1 MSNSSVVDEAIR
13 FLAPFLEKKLYCQEK
28 KPLVIGIEGP
38 QGSGK
43 TTAATNIRVKLLEKI
58 NCNIVQFSMDDF
70 YLTFEQQLNL
80 NRENQ
85 DNKLLQGRGLPGT
98 HDVELLMK
106 IFKDLIDIGHDK
118 SPVKIP
124 VYDKSLHNGKGDRL
138 PLEKWNVVEKRVD
151 LIIFEG
157 WFNGYTSINTEE
169 TLIRKWNSIK
179 ATHPRKF
186 GDVEDR
192 HIQKIN
198 CDLRR
203 YEQIWGLF
211 DLFVCIKTE
220 NINNV
225 YRWRLQQEHALIKK
239 KGSGMTDMEV
249 ETFVDRYMPVYYLYY
264 DGLGKTEEKINSL
277 ELDIDE
283 FRNLVN
289 SNYIMQ

>member
-1 MSNSSVVDEAIR
+1 M
-13 FLAPFLEKKLYCQEK
+13 
-28 KPLVIGIEGP
+28 
-38 QGSGK
+38 
-43 TTAATNIRVKLLEKI
+43 
-58 NCNIVQFSMDDF
+58 
-70 YLTFEQQLNL
+70 
-80 NRENQ
+80 
-85 DNKLLQGRGLPGT
+85 
-98 HDVELLMK
+98 
-106 IFKDLIDIGHDK
+106 
-118 SPVKIP
+118 
-124 VYDKSLHNGKGDRL
+124 
-138 PLEKWNVVEKRVD
+138 
-151 LIIFEG
+151 
-157 WFNGYTSINTEE
+157 
-169 TLIRKWNSIK
+169 
-179 ATHPRKF
+179 
-186 GDVEDR
+186 EDR

-225 YRWRLQQEHALIKK
+225 YRWRLQQEHTLIKK